1 MKEEQIMEKIR
12 RIYRLTA
19 VVTLLLLAVSCSD
32 NNETPPPEKAFVPGE
47 IVSVQ
52 QVRALYADQ
61 LAISDYTQRHP
72 VEIVNDWALRGII
85 TASDKEDGNFYKEAY
100 IEDATGGLRLVFE
113 ATSGLYI
120 GDSVI
125 VNVKGLWLGDYG
137 NFWQLGGVPYY
148 QEDGTVRVGG
158 MNMDKQCLKMSIGNP
173 TYPAAVTVTQA
184 RSSAYLGRLVRLD
197 GVQFTDAM
205 MGQTWANAVEQ
216 VTENRTLEDCNDK
229 TIIVRTSGY
238 SAAAGELL
246 PSGNGSITGIV
257 TIFNGTY
264 QFLVRDFDEV
274 EMTGTRCGVVEQ
286 PLGTPVETLSEDFES
301 FGDDDDIYISGWQ
314 NIPTAGGRIWL
325 AQVYSGNS
333 YAQATGYYSNLASMV
348 TWLITR
354 PVTISSQKVLIFLT
368 AKAYWAHTGTNFPM
382 EVLVSTDYNGN
393 DISAATW
400 TPLTAVLAQK
410 SDPDHTFIN
419 SGNVNLPVAAGK
431 SAVIAF
437 KYTGSNTESTS
448 YRIDNIAVTAA
459 GK

>member
-1 MKEEQIMEKIR
+1 
-12 RIYRLTA
+12 
-19 VVTLLLLAVSCSD
+19 
-32 NNETPPPEKAFVPGE
+32 
-47 IVSVQ
+47 
-52 QVRALYADQ
+52 
-61 LAISDYTQRHP
+61 
-72 VEIVNDWALRGII
+72 
-85 TASDKEDGNFYKEAY
+85 
-100 IEDATGGLRLVFE
+100 
-113 ATSGLYI
+113 
-120 GDSVI
+120 
-125 VNVKGLWLGDYG
+125 
-137 NFWQLGGVPYY
+137 
-148 QEDGTVRVGG
+148 
-158 MNMDKQCLKMSIGNP
+158 
-173 TYPAAVTVTQA
+173 
-184 RSSAYLGRLVRLD
+184 
-197 GVQFTDAM
+197 
-205 MGQTWANAVEQ
+205 

-274 EMTGTRCGVVEQ
+274 DMTGTRCGVVEQ

-314 NIPTAGGRIWL
+314 NIATAGGRIWL
-325 AQVYSGNS
+325 AQVFSGNS
-333 YAQATGYYSNLASMV
+333 YAQATGYNSNLASMV

-354 PVTISSQKVLIFLT
+354 PVTISTQKVLTFQT
-368 AKAYWAHTGTNFPM
+368 AKAYWEHTGTNMPM
-382 EVLVSTDYNGN
+382 EVLISTDYDGN
-393 DISAATW
+393 NMATASW
-400 TPLTAVLAQK
+400 TPLTAVLAQQ

-419 SGNVNLPVAAGK
+419 SGNVNMPVSAGK